1 MAQSIASL
9 SINSKEQGFNPA
21 LNIADTAS
29 QASSAD
35 LKGTNRVIDFFGK
48 GINLNTTFVIIPKV
62 PSLPTISWVKL

>member
-21 LNIADTAS
+21 LNMADTAS

-48 GINLNTTFVIIPKV
+48 GIMSYINLNERFNV
-62 PSLPTISWVKL
+62 WW